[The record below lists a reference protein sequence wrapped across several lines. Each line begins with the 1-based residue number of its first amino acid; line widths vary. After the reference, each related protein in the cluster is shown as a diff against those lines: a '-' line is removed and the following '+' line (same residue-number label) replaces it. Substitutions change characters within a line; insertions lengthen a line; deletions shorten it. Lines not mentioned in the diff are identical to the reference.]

1 MKMKRTVLYI
11 AALVA
16 FPAVSSA
23 QLYVE
28 PEQNVDCS
36 VFIEKERGENAQQG
50 LEIWDRYVFALEDG
64 GHVRVFDFRTASGE
78 PVAKFDLASA
88 RPDNHANNAS
98 FGIETAPGGSFPLLY
113 VTNGKVG
120 SEIEMS
126 CFVESI
132 KKTRPQVLLRNR
144 ADHQTRH
151 GRLERSR
158 ICRHFRCS
166 VMDGGQGQK
175 FPLGILR
182 T

>member
-16 FPAVSSA
+16 FPAISSA

-78 PVAKFDLASA
+78 RLRNSIWPQPDLTTTRTMPASA
-88 RPDNHANNAS
+88 SRQLRA
-98 FGIETAPGGSFPLLY
+98 APS
-113 VTNGKVG
+113 
-120 SEIEMS
+120 
-126 CFVESI
+126 
-132 KKTRPQVLLRNR
+132 
-144 ADHQTRH
+144 
-151 GRLERSR
+151 
-158 ICRHFRCS
+158 RCS
-166 VMDGGQGQK
+166 M
-175 FPLGILR
+175 
-182 T
+182 